1 MSDDITKSLKRL
13 MKQSPNSDIEQAF
26 GGSVENAKNNNDIV
40 AAALMKRAAKGEV
53 SAIKE
58 MRDMLK
64 SDSGGKQS
72 TSKLYDALKSE

>member
-1 MSDDITKSLKRL
+1 
-13 MKQSPNSDIEQAF
+13 MKQSPNSDIEQAY
-26 GGSVENAKNNNDIV
+26 GGSVENARNNNDVV
-40 AAALMKRAAKGEV
+40 AAALIKRAAKGEV